1 MDHDNYKEVPI
12 DQNTP
17 FYTSSYVTDAKSTE
31 EWKNF
36 WSKDEIVEEYTHDSE
51 GC

>member
-12 DQNTP
+12 DLNTP

-31 EWKNF
+31 EWKNL
-36 WSKDEIVEEYTHDSE
+36 WSKDEKVEEYTHDSE